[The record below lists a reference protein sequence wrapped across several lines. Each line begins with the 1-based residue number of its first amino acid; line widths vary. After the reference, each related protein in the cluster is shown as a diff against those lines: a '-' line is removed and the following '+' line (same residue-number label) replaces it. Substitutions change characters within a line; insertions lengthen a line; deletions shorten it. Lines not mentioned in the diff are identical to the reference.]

1 MAILFIDIE
10 TVPQAEFFTDLPE
23 KEQLLWQHKASF
35 LSNNEETAEDI
46 YARAGIYAEFGKIV
60 VVSLGWMFGKDKISK
75 LRLTTLANDDEGEL
89 LSELIEVLQK
99 VDDAQSVIC
108 GHNIKEF
115 DIPYICRR
123 ILVNGLKLPSILDV
137 SSMKPWQT
145 PYLDTLEMWKFGDR
159 KHYTKL
165 DLLAHI
171 FDLPTSK
178 DDIDG
183 SQVYEV
189 YYKEGDLKRIAEYCE
204 KDVVLTCQLYL
215 KMKGQPILQDE
226 QIIKVKDK

>member
-1 MAILFIDIE
+1 MAVLFIDIE
-10 TVPQAEFFTDLPE
+10 TVPQAENYSELSE
-23 KEQLLWQHKASF
+23 KEQYLWRHKASF
-35 LSNNEETAEDI
+35 LTRNEETAEQI

-60 VVSLGWMFGKDKISK
+60 VASLGWMFGVEDNRKI
-75 LRLTTLANDDEGEL
+75 RVTTLANNNEATL
-89 LSELIEVLQK
+89 LSELIEILQK
-99 VDDAQSVIC
+99 VDDTNSIIC

-145 PYLDTLEMWKFGDR
+145 PYIDTLEMWKFGDR

-189 YYKEGDLKRIAEYCE
+189 YYKEGDLKRIADYCE

-215 KMKGQPILQDE
+215 KMKGQPILQEE
-226 QIIKVKDK
+226 QIIRVKDE

>member
-1 MAILFIDIE
+1 MDILFIDIE
-10 TVPQAEFFTDLPE
+10 TVPKAENFIDLTE
-23 KEQLLWQHKASF
+23 KEQYLWQHKASF
-35 LSNNEETAEDI
+35 LTKNEETADQI
-46 YARAGIYAEFGKIV
+46 YPRAGIYAEFGKIV
-60 VVSLGWMFGKDKISK
+60 VVSLGWMYGMGKNRKVRVTSIANEDEAK
-75 LRLTTLANDDEGEL
+75 LLN
-89 LSELIEVLQK
+89 ELIDILQK
-99 VDDAQSVIC
+99 VDNTNSLIC

-123 ILVNGLKLPSILDV
+123 ILINGLKLPSILDV
-137 SSMKPWQT
+137 GSMKPWQT

-189 YYKEGDLKRIAEYCE
+189 YYKQGDLKRIAEYCE

-215 KMKGQPILQDE
+215 KMKGQPILQEE
-226 QIIKVKDK
+226 QIIRAKDE

>member
-10 TVPQAEFFTDLPE
+10 TIPQSENFTDLSE
-23 KEQLLWQHKASF
+23 KEQSLWQHKASF
-35 LSNNEETAEDI
+35 LTRNEETAAGI
-46 YARAGIYAEFGKIV
+46 YSKAGIYAEFGKIV
-60 VVSLGWMFGKDKISK
+60 VISLGWMFGNNEKRK
-75 LRLTTLANDDEGEL
+75 LRVTTLANDDEVEL
-89 LSELIEVLQK
+89 LSKLIRILQK
-99 VDDAQSVIC
+99 VDDTNSAIC

-123 ILVNGLKLPSILDV
+123 ILVNGLKLPSVLDV

-189 YYKEGDLKRIAEYCE
+189 YYKEGDLNRIAEYCE

-215 KMKGQPILQDE
+215 KMKGQPILQEE
-226 QIIKVKDK
+226 QIIKVKDE